1 VLWYQQAP
9 SFIGLH
15 LSNCIV
21 GIDHGGLNYSP
32 SHHHCLKEIL
42 PSNEERTIGKSQH
55 KDVNFNQ
62 DTLRKKALY

>member
-1 VLWYQQAP
+1 MER
-9 SFIGLH
+9 LH
-15 LSNCIV
+15 
-21 GIDHGGLNYSP
+21 YSL

-62 DTLRKKALY
+62 DALRKKALY